1 MPADRSR
8 DLRRDDRS
16 DYGSEDFM
24 RSPPSSAEAGA
35 GFSFAPNVTPTT
47 FFDPP
52 SIMEGSLADGG
63 LFPVAEPKETTN
75 EKRGAHGRKKPSN
88 HIPRPPNAFILFRS
102 AFIKSQHVSTGVETN
117 HSTLS
122 KIIGLTWQNLPNEER
137 QVWHARAK
145 VAQEEHK
152 RRFPQYAFR
161 PIHNKARGTAAEKR
175 KLREVGPKDQERC
188 AKIAELLVRGKKGQE
203 LEDAI
208 VEFDRHHV
216 REVVTRFETPITA
229 DNFELTIST
238 PSSATSSARAT
249 PAIDTP
255 PPRRTSLPVTSL
267 KSRGFSPYSN
277 ASQDFARL
285 KRHSMDDSSSHSFNA
300 SLFYSTPSFELDT
313 GFVFPAQQA
322 STTLPSADEGHSS
335 FDVHQSFV
343 PSISVT
349 THSLDLLCDDSQYSN
364 AEDWTRQGTPSSAST
379 CSMPSTPSFI
389 ETCFPEQYSTFPCDG
404 ANFGLAHNEPSYVVD
419 NQFNVQMTPSDF
431 TMQFEPQQPIPQQ
444 PQQVTF
450 LRADTDFSLFME
462 PMPGYL

>member
-16 DYGSEDFM
+16 DYGSDDCM
-24 RSPPSSAEAGA
+24 RSPPSSAESGA

-52 SIMEGSLADGG
+52 SFMEGSLADGG
-63 LFPVAEPKETTN
+63 LFPAAETKETTN
-75 EKRGAHGRKKPSN
+75 DKRGAHGRKKPSN

-175 KLREVGPKDQERC
+175 KLRETGPKDQERC

-208 VEFDRHHV
+208 VEFDKHHV

-229 DNFELTIST
+229 DTFESTIST
-238 PSSATSSARAT
+238 PSSTTSSARAT
-249 PAIDTP
+249 PAIETP
-255 PPRRTSLPVTSL
+255 PPRRTSLPVTSNRT
-267 KSRGFSPYSN
+267 RGFSPYPN
-277 ASQDFARL
+277 ASQEYARL
-285 KRHSMDDSSSHSFNA
+285 KRHSMDDSSSHSFHA
-300 SLFYSTPSFELDT
+300 SQFYSASSFDLDT
-313 GFVFPAQQA
+313 GFVFPASQQ
-322 STTLPSADEGHSS
+322 SSLMLPTDDGHGSL
-335 FDVHQSFV
+335 DVQQPFI
-343 PSISVT
+343 PSITVT
-349 THSLDLLCDDSQYSN
+349 PHPLSLLCDDSQFSSV
-364 AEDWTRQGTPSSAST
+364 EDWTRQGTPSSAST

-389 ETCFPEQYSTFPCDG
+389 ESCFPEQYNNFSCDG
-404 ANFGLAHNEPSYVVD
+404 ANFGLSHNETSYVD
-419 NQFNVQMTPSDF
+419 NQFNVQMASSDF
-431 TMQFEPQQPIPQQ
+431 TMQFEPQQPIPQHA
-444 PQQVTF
+444 QQVPF
-450 LRADTDFSLFME
+450 LRGDTDFSLFME
-462 PMPGYL
+462 PMPTYL